1 MKIEIEKKVL
11 FDLLRSHSK
20 LSQAEYNRNPAYNN
34 AHPSYVA
41 EQAMIEELSNS
52 GHLAELMSEGL

>member
-1 MKIEIEKKVL
+1 MKIKVEKEVL
-11 FDLLRSHSK
+11 FDLLRSHSD

-41 EQAMIEELSNS
+41 EQAMIEELDNS
-52 GHLAELMSEGL
+52 GHLAELMVERL